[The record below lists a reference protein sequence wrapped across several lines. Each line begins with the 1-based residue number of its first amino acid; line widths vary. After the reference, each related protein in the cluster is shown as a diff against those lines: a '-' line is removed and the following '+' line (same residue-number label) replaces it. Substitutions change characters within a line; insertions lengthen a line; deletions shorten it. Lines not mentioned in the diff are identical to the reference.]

1 LIRIKG
7 VTMETNLASGR
18 DLSVGHA
25 VVDGEHGV
33 QVQLVEALQAALTSG
48 GDRAHAEEI
57 LDRLLVF
64 SDMHFGSEE
73 LLMRLH
79 SYPRYG
85 LHVDEHRRLLEG
97 LRALHA
103 RIGKDPGPAELVED
117 LRRWLVGHIAGM
129 DRDFAGF
136 AATGAGK

>member
-1 LIRIKG
+1 
-7 VTMETNLASGR
+7 VTMETNRPAGR
-18 DLSVGHA
+18 DLAVGHD

-33 QVQLVEALQAALTSG
+33 QLQLVEALQAALGSG
-48 GDRAHAEEI
+48 ADRGHAEEL

-64 SDMHFGSEE
+64 TDMHFGSEE

-85 LHVDEHRRLLEG
+85 LHVDEHRRLLES
-97 LRALHA
+97 LREIHA
-103 RIGKDPGPAELVED
+103 RIQRGDRPSDLVDE

-129 DRDFAGF
+129 DRDFAAH
-136 AATGAGK
+136 AAGAPKPPA